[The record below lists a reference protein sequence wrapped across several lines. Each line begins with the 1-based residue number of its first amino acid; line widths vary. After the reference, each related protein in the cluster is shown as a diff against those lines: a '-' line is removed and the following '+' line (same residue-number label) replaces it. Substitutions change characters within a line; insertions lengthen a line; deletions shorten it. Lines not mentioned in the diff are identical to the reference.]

1 FLPLYKFNT
10 IKMKKLI
17 CLLLLGFSIQA
28 TAQVNRKILVEEFT
42 GTWCGYCPDGHY
54 ILGNIEAAYPNTI
67 ISAGMHITDALTIPY
82 ATAVDAALGVAG
94 YPRAAIDRFTY
105 PSGNAFVMSRGY
117 WLGAVTARLNV
128 TSPVSVNISKT
139 FNTTTRILNVT
150 VDYTFVSS
158 INEETRIT
166 CLLLEDNISTSQTN
180 YYNTTTGSPFYGLG
194 NPIPNYLQK
203 DVVRASLTVDSWGD
217 VNNPTSVSAGSSY
230 SKTFTYTVPSGW
242 DENNVKILAFI
253 NKKVGASPVPSSG
266 TEILN
271 AESIG
276 ITGTTSLNENN
287 QEISEIKASPNP
299 FSDITSISFQLEKN
313 TRVRA
318 YVTDVTGK
326 TMANLIDEERSAG
339 PHQIFWGGTDN
350 NFVSLSSGLY
360 FINIEGENF
369 RRNVRV
375 MLLNE

>member
-1 FLPLYKFNT
+1 
-10 IKMKKLI
+10 MKKL
-17 CLLLLGFSIQA
+17 LYVLLLGYSFQA

-54 ILGNIEAAYPNTI
+54 ILGNIEAANPNKIVT
-67 ISAGMHITDALTIPY
+67 AGMHINDGLTIPY
-82 ATAVDAALGVAG
+82 ATAVDASLGVAG

-117 WLGAVTARLNV
+117 WTGAVAARLNV
-128 TSPVSVNISKT
+128 VSPVSINISKI
-139 FNTTTRILNVT
+139 FNSTTRVLEVT
-150 VDYTFVSS
+150 IDYTFVSA
-158 INEETRIT
+158 INDETRIT
-166 CLLLEDNISTSQTN
+166 CLLLEDNISTSQSN
-180 YYNTTTGSPFYGLG
+180 YYNTTAGSPFYGLG

-203 DVVRASLTVDSWGD
+203 DVVRESLTVDPWGD
-217 VNNPTSVSAGSSY
+217 VNNPTNVSAGSSF
-230 SKTFTYTVPSGW
+230 SSTFTYTIPSNW
-242 DENNVKILAFI
+242 NENNVKILAFI
-253 NKKVGASPVPSSG
+253 NKKVGATPVPSSG

-276 ITGTTSLNENN
+276 ITGTTSSLNENN

-318 YVTDVTGK
+318 YVTDITGK
-326 TMANLIDEERSAG
+326 TIANLINEERSAG

-350 NFVSLSSGLY
+350 NFVKVSSGLY

-369 RRNVRV
+369 RSNARV
-375 MLLNE
+375 MHLNE